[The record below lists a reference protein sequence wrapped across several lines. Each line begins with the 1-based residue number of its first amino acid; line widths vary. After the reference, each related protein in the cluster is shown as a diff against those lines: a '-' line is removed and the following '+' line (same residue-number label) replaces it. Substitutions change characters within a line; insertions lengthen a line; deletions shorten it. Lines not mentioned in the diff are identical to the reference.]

1 MRLRRWISQ
10 FAFGIHCLVVI
21 KSALL
26 VILILSTRHSHS
38 ITSSWLRQENSL
50 SLHPPYSKE
59 TTFEPRQQHQTENLV
74 KSLRAKLHET
84 LRSQLAGFESCV
96 LLDIPRYEN
105 KGDLAISLGELSALH
120 AVNLTIRNIYGQLYK
135 ERDHLSYKD
144 ITPELNP
151 KQTVILAHG
160 GGNIGAWSAADIR
173 LRAPAME
180 IFKNFKYV
188 ILAQS
193 VYFFDKG
200 HQVRTRDQ
208 YAAHGDVTILLRD
221 QHSYNETQQ
230 NLAPAKPILS
240 PDMAFGIGPVFKYFP
255 PLLDV
260 IWINRGDK
268 ERSVIC
274 NPKFPNDISYFVT
287 DWLKVA
293 SPGSE
298 SVVDKTYMKT
308 HNGFTFLQRAKV
320 LVTDRLHGYIL
331 ATLLDIPAVIID
343 NKLKK
348 LTNFRNTWT
357 AGKDHTVVAKDCQD
371 AVGKAMDFLMTGNTK
386 RAPGF

>member
-1 MRLRRWISQ
+1 MTLRRRISQ
-10 FAFGIHCLVVI
+10 FAYGIHCQVVVKI
-21 KSALL
+21 ALL
-26 VILILSTRHSHS
+26 MILILSTRSIHS
-38 ITSSWLRQENSL
+38 ITSSRLQRENPL

-59 TTFEPRQQHQTENLV
+59 TTFEPCQQHQTENLV
-74 KSLRAKLHET
+74 KSLQTKLHET

-96 LLDIPRYEN
+96 LLDIPQHEN

-135 ERDHLSYKD
+135 GSDQLSYKD
-144 ITPELNP
+144 IKPELNP
-151 KQTVILAHG
+151 KETVILAHG
-160 GGNIGAWSAADIR
+160 GGNIGAWSEADTY

-180 IFKNFKYV
+180 VFKEFKYV

-193 VYFFDKG
+193 VYFFYKA
-200 HQVRTRDQ
+200 HQVRTRGQ

-230 NLAPAKPILS
+230 NLKPAKPIPS
-240 PDMAFGIGPVFKYFP
+240 PDMAFGIGPVYRYFP
-255 PLLDV
+255 PSLDI
-260 IWINRGDK
+260 IWISRGDK
-268 ERSVIC
+268 ERGVIC
-274 NPKFPNDISYFVT
+274 NPKFPDDISYLVT
-287 DWLKVA
+287 DWLKFA

-298 SVVDKTYMKT
+298 SIVDKIYMKT
-308 HNGFTFLQRAKV
+308 HNGFTFLQRAKA

-331 ATLLDIPAVIID
+331 ATLLDIPTVIID

-371 AVGKAMDFLMTGNTK
+371 AVGKAMDFLKPVSTK
-386 RAPGF
+386 KAPGF